1 MRSPSRH
8 PLRRATTLIA
18 VIVSFLIGTSL
29 VGAEERYALIV
40 SGAPGG
46 QAYATTYQK
55 WEQQL
60 TAALRDRLGF
70 SPDRIEVLSG
80 AAIEADRS
88 STKQHVERAIAH
100 LRSVAH
106 ADDLVLIVLIGHG
119 TSDGGAAKFNLPGP
133 DMTSAD
139 WAALLRELPGRLVFI
154 DTTAAS
160 SPFVADLSA
169 RGRIVITAT
178 ESTAERYDTVFP
190 AQLIAA
196 LTDPAA
202 DLDKNGR
209 ISVWELFQFVSR
221 EVARH
226 FDEQGLL
233 ATEHGLIDDN
243 GDGIGADM
251 AAQSPSDGA
260 LARAT
265 YLERDPA
272 EETGDATMA
281 ALVAKR
287 RSLEE
292 RAEVLRQKKST
303 LAPEAWEREY
313 EQLMIEL
320 ARVSHRIRAGS

>member
-1 MRSPSRH
+1 MGPQVKVLTGVTFALL
-8 PLRRATTLIA
+8 LRA
-18 VIVSFLIGTSL
+18 SL
-29 VGAEERYALIV
+29 AAAEDRYALIV

-46 QAYATTYQK
+46 PAYAATYQK

-60 TAALRDRLGF
+60 TAVLRDRLGF

-80 AAIEADRS
+80 TASEADAS
-88 STKQHVERAIAH
+88 STRPHVERAIAH

-106 ADDLVLIVLIGHG
+106 GDDLVLVVLIGHG
-119 TSDGGAAKFNLPGP
+119 TSDGGTAKFNLPGP
-133 DMTSAD
+133 DMTSSD
-139 WAALLRELPGRLVFI
+139 WASLLRDMPGRLVFI

-160 SPFVADLSA
+160 SPFISDLSA

-178 ESTAERYDTVFP
+178 QSTAEKYDTVFP

-196 LTDPAA
+196 LTDSAA

-209 ISVWELFQFVSR
+209 VSIWELFQFVNR
-221 EVARH
+221 GVARH

-233 ATEHGLIDDN
+233 ATEHALLDDN
-243 GDGIGADM
+243 GDGIGAD
-251 AAQSPSDGA
+251 ASAQSPSDGA

-287 RSLEE
+287 RALEE
-292 RAEVLRQKKST
+292 KAEVLRQKKST
-303 LAPEAWEREY
+303 TAPEAWEREY

>member
-1 MRSPSRH
+1 MRLLAGLTCACVLAASAAS
-8 PLRRATTLIA
+8 A
-18 VIVSFLIGTSL
+18 G
-29 VGAEERYALIV
+29 ERYALVI

-46 QAYATTYQK
+46 AAYATTYQK
-55 WEQQL
+55 WEEQL
-60 TAALRDRLGF
+60 AAALRDRLGF

-80 AAIEADRS
+80 TAVDADRS
-88 STKQHVERAIAH
+88 STRPHVERALAH
-100 LRSVAH
+100 LKSVTH
-106 ADDLVLIVLIGHG
+106 AGDVVLIVLIGHG
-119 TSDGGAAKFNLPGP
+119 TSDGGSAKFNLPGP

-139 WAALLRELPGRLVFI
+139 WGALLRDLPGRLVFI

-160 SPFVADLSA
+160 SPFVTDLA
-169 RGRIVITAT
+169 GRGRIVITAT
-178 ESTAERYDTVFP
+178 ESTAEKYDTVFP

-196 LTDPAA
+196 LMDPAA

-209 ISVWELFQFVSR
+209 VSVWELFQFVNR
-221 EVARH
+221 GVARH

-233 ATEHGLIDDN
+233 ATEHALLDDN

-272 EETGDATMA
+272 EETGDATMT

-287 RSLEE
+287 RALEE
-292 RAEVLRQKKST
+292 KAEVLRQKKST

>member
-1 MRSPSRH
+1 MRPPR
-8 PLRRATTLIA
+8 PLLRRVSALLATAFAFA
-18 VIVSFLIGTSL
+18 VATAVAS
-29 VGAEERYALIV
+29 AEDRYALIIT
-40 SGAPGG
+40 GAPGG
-46 QAYATTYQK
+46 AAYAAAYQK

-60 TAALRDRLGF
+60 TTALRDRLGF

-80 AAIEADRS
+80 TAGEADRS
-88 STKQHVERAIAH
+88 STRPHVERAIAH
-100 LRSVAH
+100 LKAVAH
-106 ADDLVLIVLIGHG
+106 ADDLVLVVLIGHG
-119 TSDGGAAKFNLPGP
+119 TSDGGTAKFNLPGP

-139 WAALLRELPGRLVFI
+139 WATLLRELPGRLVFI

-160 SPFVADLSA
+160 SPFLADLSA

-209 ISVWELFQFVSR
+209 ISVWELFQFVNR
-221 EVARH
+221 GVARH

-303 LAPEAWEREY
+303 MAPEAWEREY

>member
-1 MRSPSRH
+1 MKTLLGVAFAFLVATSP
-8 PLRRATTLIA
+8 A
-18 VIVSFLIGTSL
+18 V
-29 VGAEERYALIV
+29 AADRYALVV

-46 QAYATTYQK
+46 AAYAATYQK

-70 SPDRIEVLSG
+70 SPNRIEVLSG
-80 AAIEADRS
+80 TAVEADRS
-88 STKQHVERAIAH
+88 STRAHVERAVAH
-100 LRSVAH
+100 LKSVTH
-106 ADDLVLIVLIGHG
+106 GDDLVLVVLIGHG
-119 TSDGGAAKFNLPGP
+119 TADGGTAKFNLPGP
-133 DMTSAD
+133 DLTSID

-160 SPFVADLSA
+160 APFLADLSA

-190 AQLIAA
+190 AELIAA

-209 ISVWELFQFVSR
+209 VSVWELFQFVNR
-221 EVARH
+221 RVARH

-233 ATEHGLIDDN
+233 ATEHALIDDN
-243 GDGIGADM
+243 GDGIGADA

-265 YLERDPA
+265 YLERDRA
-272 EETGDATMA
+272 EETGDATMT

-287 RSLEE
+287 RALEE
-292 RAEVLRQKKST
+292 KAEVLRQKRPT
-303 LAPEAWEREY
+303 VAPEAWEREY

>member
-1 MRSPSRH
+1 MIKPSRRT
-8 PLRRATTLIA
+8 LRWTRTMLAAAFMLPVSAA
-18 VIVSFLIGTSL
+18 VAA
-29 VGAEERYALIV
+29 AEDRYALIV
-40 SGAPGG
+40 TGAPGG
-46 QAYATTYQK
+46 VAYATAYQK
-55 WEQQL
+55 WELQL

-80 AAIEADRS
+80 TAGEADRS
-88 STKQHVERAIAH
+88 STRPHVERAIAH
-100 LRSVAH
+100 LKSVAH
-106 ADDLVLIVLIGHG
+106 ADDLVLVVLIGHG
-119 TSDGGAAKFNLPGP
+119 TSDGGTAKFNLPGP

-139 WAALLRELPGRLVFI
+139 WAALLRDVPGRLVFI

-160 SPFVADLSA
+160 SPFLADLSA

-202 DLDKNGR
+202 DQDKNGR
-209 ISVWELFQFVSR
+209 VSIWELFQFVNR
-221 EVARH
+221 AVARH

-272 EETGDATMA
+272 EETGDATMT
-281 ALVAKR
+281 ALVARR

-292 RAEVLRQKKST
+292 KAEVLRQKKST
-303 LAPEAWEREY
+303 MAPEAWEREY

>member
-1 MRSPSRH
+1 V
-8 PLRRATTLIA
+8 RALLTLA
-18 VIVSFLIGTSL
+18 FAALVGTSPAA
-29 VGAEERYALIV
+29 AEDRYALIV

-46 QAYATTYQK
+46 AAYATTYEQ

-60 TAALRDRLGF
+60 ASALRDRLGF
-70 SPDRIEVLSG
+70 SPNRIEVLSG
-80 AAIEADRS
+80 TSAGDHS
-88 STKQHVERAIAH
+88 STRPHVERAIAH
-100 LRSVAH
+100 LKSIAH
-106 ADDLVLIVLIGHG
+106 GDDLVLVVLIGHG
-119 TSDGGAAKFNLPGP
+119 TADGGSAKFNLPGP
-133 DMTSAD
+133 DITSTD
-139 WAALLRELPGRLVFI
+139 WAALLRELPGRLVFV
-154 DTTAAS
+154 DTTSAS
-160 SPFVADLSA
+160 SPFLPDLSA

-209 ISVWELFQFVSR
+209 VSIWELFQFVNR
-221 EVARH
+221 GVARH

-233 ATEHGLIDDN
+233 ATEHALIDDN
-243 GDGIGADM
+243 GDGIGADA

-272 EETGDATMA
+272 EETGDATMT
-281 ALVAKR
+281 ALVTKR
-287 RSLEE
+287 RALEE
-292 RAEVLRQKKST
+292 KAEVLRQKKST